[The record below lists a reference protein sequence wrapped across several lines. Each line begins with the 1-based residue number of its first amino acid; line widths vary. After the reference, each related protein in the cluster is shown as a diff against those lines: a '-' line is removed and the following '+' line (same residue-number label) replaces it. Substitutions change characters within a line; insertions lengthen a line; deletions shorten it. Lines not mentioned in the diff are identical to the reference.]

1 MEKERGRK
9 LQEIFQNRSST
20 KEFLLSKTDLKTAE
34 RPVAQASLPDSDLL
48 VNLYPDLPTG
58 QAFIDTAMDRLASAS
73 EFSVMVIRL
82 DAFGFDRDPSE
93 IDLVSLLT
101 AIAKAIS
108 EICVPEK
115 DIWGQLNRAE
125 FACFFPGENSLFCL
139 KKAEKLKQKLAADQN
154 ETISI
159 GIAAFPTTTYE
170 RMQILGNAYKA
181 LKHAEFFGPGS
192 VVSFDSTSLNISGDA
207 FYQNGDVKGAIRE
220 YKQALLLDP
229 ENVNVYNSLGVC
241 YGVME
246 AFDKALEEFQTA
258 ISLDPGEVMALYNA
272 GLVNTMIDDNESALQ
287 YFLKADSLGNDVFE
301 LALHTGKL
309 YCEMGE
315 HSRGI
320 EFLNKALKLNP
331 ESGPAHRYKGVCYA
345 AMNNSEEA
353 IAAFTK
359 AIKVN
364 PNDAVA
370 LSGLGY
376 LYGLEDKELEIA
388 TAFCRQSVQISPEN
402 GLFRYRLGNMYLKQ
416 NRLEEALTELNTAEK
431 MGHTCTELIEEIQSR
446 LSAKVS

>member
-1 MEKERGRK
+1 MEKERDRK
-9 LQEIFQNRSST
+9 LQRIFQSRSST
-20 KEFLLSKTDLKTAE
+20 KEFLLSKTDLKTTESPA
-34 RPVAQASLPDSDLL
+34 VQAPLPDSDIL
-48 VNLYPDLPTG
+48 VSLYPEMPTG
-58 QAFIDTAMDRLASAS
+58 QAFIDTAMDRLVSVP
-73 EFSVMVIRL
+73 EFGAMVIRL
-82 DAFGFDRDPSE
+82 DVYGFDRDPAQ

-101 AIAKAIS
+101 AIVKAIS
-108 EICVPEK
+108 EVCVPEK
-115 DIWGQLNRAE
+115 DIWGRLNRAE
-125 FACFFPGENSLFCL
+125 FACFFPGENGLFCL
-139 KKAEKLKQKLAADQN
+139 KKAEKLKQKLAAEQN
-154 ETISI
+154 ETVSI

-192 VVSFDSTSLNISGDA
+192 IVSFDSTSLNISGDA
-207 FYQNGDVKGAIRE
+207 FYQNGDMKGAIRE

-246 AFDKALEEFQTA
+246 AYDKALEEFQTA

-272 GLVNTMIDDNESALQ
+272 GLVSTMIDDDESALQ
-287 YFLKADSLGNDVFE
+287 YFLKADSLGKNVFE

-320 EFLNKALKLNP
+320 EFLDKALKLNP
-331 ESGPAHRYKGVCYA
+331 ESGPVHRYKGVCYA
-345 AMNNSEEA
+345 AMNNTEEA
-353 IAAFTK
+353 ISAFTK

-370 LSGLGY
+370 LSGLGH
-376 LYGLEDKELEIA
+376 LYGLEDKEPEIA
-388 TAFCRQSVQISPEN
+388 TTFCRQSVQISPEN
-402 GLFRYRLGNMYLKQ
+402 GLFRYRLGNLYLKQ
-416 NRLEEALTELNTAEK
+416 NRLAEALTELNAAEK
-431 MGHTCTELIEEIQSR
+431 LGHMCTELIEEIQNR
-446 LSAKVS
+446 LNVKAS